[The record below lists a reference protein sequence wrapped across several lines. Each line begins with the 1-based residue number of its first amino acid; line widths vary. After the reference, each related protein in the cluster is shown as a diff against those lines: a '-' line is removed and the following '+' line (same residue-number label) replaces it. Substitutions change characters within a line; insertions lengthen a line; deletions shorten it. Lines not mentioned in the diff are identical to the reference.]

1 MAVKQSNISNKD
13 SKSRNMPP
21 YRAWGVKWGNIPH
34 PNKDKRYFESGD
46 RRLIVR
52 TIPLQRTE
60 KDKKK
65 QADGHLWPKGTFMQ
79 LKRQSMN
86 EQVLPLTQRKQQSH
100 DHQKWTGQCYPLDL
114 TNEIVNTSVP
124 FELKLC
130 CNEIVENAS
139 ANNTQGGTLQG
150 SYVLHV
156 AICEY
161 VSPNDLYDQLMGKK
175 AGDVIIPRISLRSSK
190 KMAKEY
196 LASQTVSMIDS
207 DDEEDNTAESSQA
220 QGNSLSEHLTLS
232 LLCSVS
238 RTVIET
244 PVRGRHCKHIQCFDL
259 KNFLHSNSN
268 LNGGRW
274 RCLVSMFLGITI
286 LVFVHIPNLFLYPT
300 GM

>member
-1 MAVKQSNISNKD
+1 MDLPKAVKQSKISNKD
-13 SKSRNMPP
+13 SKGRNMPP
-21 YRAWGVKWGNIPH
+21 YRAYGVKWGLIPH
-34 PNKDKRYFESGD
+34 PQKDKRYFESGD

-79 LKRQSMN
+79 LRRQNMN

-124 FELKLC
+124 FELKLG

-139 ANNTQGGTLQG
+139 TNNTQGGTLQG

-161 VSPNDLYDQLMGKK
+161 ISPNDLYDQLMGKK
-175 AGDVIIPRISLRSSK
+175 PGKSALVLFYPLKSCVQYEVLVTWLL
-190 KMAKEY
+190 Y
-196 LASQTVSMIDS
+196 LNCI
-207 DDEEDNTAESSQA
+207 
-220 QGNSLSEHLTLS
+220 
-232 LLCSVS
+232 
-238 RTVIET
+238 
-244 PVRGRHCKHIQCFDL
+244 
-259 KNFLHSNSN
+259 
-268 LNGGRW
+268 
-274 RCLVSMFLGITI
+274 CLYLIAFTNHM
-286 LVFVHIPNLFLYPT
+286 Y
-300 GM
+300 